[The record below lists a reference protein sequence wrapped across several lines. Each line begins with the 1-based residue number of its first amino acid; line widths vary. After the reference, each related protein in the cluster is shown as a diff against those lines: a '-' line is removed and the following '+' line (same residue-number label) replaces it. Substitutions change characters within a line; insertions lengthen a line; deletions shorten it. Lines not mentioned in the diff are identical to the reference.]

1 MKRLLP
7 VLIAIALLGLMYV
20 SVHPAL
26 SSSESK
32 WLKVY
37 QSAPTAL
44 VRQLRQDYAPYLR
57 LDIPVD
63 VGQMQVLKLQQP
75 GSLPLYVINTRV
87 HTQGKPEMTPS
98 CGMSGCL
105 LLGYIPQNAG
115 FKQVLKGY
123 INDFQVQG
131 APPVIQPIERVL
143 NHVPCFGLTTFNL
156 STQRVSSIQTLC
168 FDGHQFVQAGN
179 ATEGSFHP

>member
-7 VLIAIALLGLMYV
+7 VLIAIALLSLVYM

-26 SSSESK
+26 SKATGK
-32 WLKVY
+32 WQRVG
-37 QSAPTAL
+37 QAAPAAL

-57 LDIPVD
+57 LDTPID

-75 GSLPLYVINTRV
+75 GALPLYVINTRV

-115 FKQVLKGY
+115 FKQVLKAS

-131 APPVIQPIERVL
+131 APPVVRSIERVL
-143 NHVPCFGLTTFNL
+143 NHVPCFGLTTFNP
-156 STQRVSSIQTLC
+156 STQRVNPTQTLC
-168 FDGHQFVQAGN
+168 FDGHQFVRAEN
-179 ATEGSFHP
+179 RTEGSFHP